1 MCRNWHF
8 SLLSWNLWLW
18 QFSVKN
24 LRKGSQVVMKSTI
37 TQLVFVAL
45 VIGERESGRMLYS
58 IFRLISVTVNIR
70 VSWEE
75 EVGLDWRWQIES
87 LVTCVPRH
95 LLIVVASPII
105 GRPTMEAR
113 GTIVH
118 SATNHS
124 AKMVIWR
131 PTSSFTL
138 GGNRTSAHNATFQPI
153 RFPA

>member
-75 EVGLDWRWQIES
+75 EVGLDWRWQIKN
-87 LVTCVPRH
+87 LVTCVPRT
-95 LLIVVASPII
+95 LQVEVSFILIS
-105 GRPTMEAR
+105 RPTVEVK
-113 GTIVH
+113 GSIVH

-138 GGNRTSAHNATFQPI
+138 GRNHTSAHNATFQLI
-153 RFPA
+153 MFPL